1 MPLAGCLPGWPYRLG
16 CCTAL
21 LYAFRFSGECP
32 GPRGSTRVRLIRPDD
47 LFGHLGV
54 QDRPHVSTTVV
65 STALAAGSLSGDP
78 IFRSRGGESRSLPT
92 GSPTMPFP
100 PVGITWGCQQLPSSS
115 RRYAGAGYRPA
126 RPSVATPRSPRTTPA
141 SHVSVDGAGSI
152 VYAFGVGLANFGL
165 PREQPAQPPVPDRA
179 SPA

>member
-1 MPLAGCLPGWPYRLG
+1 MACSGISASRIDSTCPQVLLRSVSSWPL
-16 CCTAL
+16 
-21 LYAFRFSGECP
+21 SGDLTF
-32 GPRGSTRVRLIRPDD
+32 GPRG
-47 LFGHLGV
+47 
-54 QDRPHVSTTVV
+54 
-65 STALAAGSLSGDP
+65 
-78 IFRSRGGESRSLPT
+78 GGESRSLSTCAPT
-92 GSPTMPFP
+92 RPFP
-100 PVGITWGCQQLPSSS
+100 PVGIARGCQQLPSSS
-115 RRYAGAGYRPA
+115 RRYTGAGYRPA